1 MMSKVDVSCCKR
13 IVIMM
18 LQNIVFNMTHSIITM
33 RDTKWGIMYLYM
45 LQLCMHA
52 FMHSLHYLGSLEG
65 GPTKMNHHDPFFK
78 LTTKLNKINYLFCCD
93 CAHTYIYILSFIIQ
107 SNTKITCNDAYK
119 QILNKI
125 IHNGKNIKFNKS
137 SERKKN

>member
-1 MMSKVDVSCCKR
+1 
-13 IVIMM
+13 
-18 LQNIVFNMTHSIITM
+18 
-33 RDTKWGIMYLYM
+33 
-45 LQLCMHA
+45 MHA
-52 FMHSLHYLGSLEG
+52 CIHSLHYLGSLEG

-93 CAHTYIYILSFIIQ
+93 CAHIYIYILSFIIQ

-137 SERKKN
+137 SERKKKKTEETNLKKKIKIGVMSREICFLSTKKSKGLLCGTHLRCILIT

>member
-1 MMSKVDVSCCKR
+1 
-13 IVIMM
+13 M
-18 LQNIVFNMTHSIITM
+18 LQKKCYYDVIEYCIQHDPFYYYNEGYKMGHHVSI
-33 RDTKWGIMYLYM
+33 YVAN
-45 LQLCMHA
+45 MHA
-52 FMHSLHYLGSLEG
+52 CIHSLHYLGRLEG

-137 SERKKN
+137 SERKKLKKQI